1 MSTSVSAKPSFTE
14 RINRIEISAT
24 LAVVNEADKLRL
36 EGIDLVDFGAGEPHF
51 QVPQHIKDAAIAAIQ
66 GNFSKYTAV
75 GGTAELRDAIA
86 ARHAADFGSDYK
98 REEVI
103 ASTGGKGALFNAF
116 QVLVGHGDEV
126 IIPTPYWVSFK
137 DIVNYGGGKCVFVET
152 DESQGFK
159 LTARMVERAITPRT
173 KVILLNSPNNP
184 TGAVVTPE
192 DTAEIVKMAAARGIY
207 VITDECYVYL
217 NYTGKLFSAASI
229 REGRDFV
236 LIVGSLSKTY
246 AMTGW
251 RLGYAMGPA
260 AIIKQMQKLQ
270 SQSTSNPTS
279 IIQKAAVAALRDSQA
294 CVAEMREDYIRL
306 RSKIVEG
313 LRQIPGIECHQPDGA
328 FYVFPNI
335 SKFIGRGGI
344 KSASDVA
351 GRLLREAHVVCV
363 PGEAF
368 GSPHHIRLS
377 YATSAKEIDRGLER
391 MKTFFAKL

>member
-391 MKTFFAKL
+391 MKTFFVKL